1 MTVTSSLRIIGIA
14 LCLVLA
20 SAPAWAL
27 YKVVGPNGEIT
38 YTDRPP
44 ADAKK
49 AAPLK
54 TTANA
59 TAATDGLPYSL
70 QQVALRYPV
79 TLYSSERCAPCD
91 QGRQFL
97 NRRGIPFIEKTVST
111 DADARAYK
119 ALTGTEQ
126 LPTLKIGNQQITG
139 YGEGEWQ
146 SYLSAAGY
154 PEQSML
160 PANYK
165 QLAPSPMVST
175 APAPSAKSV
184 PDTPVV
190 TPPVSKPP
198 TGNAPPGFRF

>member
-1 MTVTSSLRIIGIA
+1 MTVTSSLRIIGSA

-27 YKVVGPNGEIT
+27 YKVVGPNGEIS

-190 TPPVSKPP
+190 TPPASKLP

>member
-1 MTVTSSLRIIGIA
+1 MTVTSSLRIIGSA

-27 YKVVGPNGEIT
+27 YKVVGPNGEIS

-190 TPPVSKPP
+190 TPPASKPP